1 MWATVA
7 STAMIDGDEVLG
19 VLDEVALAI
28 RSVLDGLD
36 DWGLAGTAKA
46 SQYFSDLAAD
56 EAALT
61 VLDAAGFGVLSEESG
76 LTDAGRPVLV
86 VLDPVDGSTNASRG
100 IPWFATSLC
109 ALDDEGPLA
118 ALVVNLATGTRFS
131 AVRGGGAFMD
141 GVPITPRE
149 TTDPGLAVVGLSGY
163 PARHLGWRQYRA
175 LGASALDLCA
185 VAAGVLDAFVD
196 CTRSAAHGPWDY
208 LGGSLVCAEAGA
220 VVVDAAGRDLVVR
233 DHEARRSPV
242 AACTPELLEHLLAA
256 RLAGDEKSG

>member
-1 MWATVA
+1 MV
-7 STAMIDGDEVLG
+7 DGDAVLE
-19 VLDEVALAI
+19 VLDEVAVGI

-56 EAALT
+56 EVALT
-61 VLDAAGFGVLSEESG
+61 ILDRAGFGVLSEESG
-76 LTDAGRPVLV
+76 LTAADRPVLV

-109 ALDDEGPLA
+109 ALDDVGPLA

-131 AVRGGGAFMD
+131 AVRGGGAFQD
-141 GVPITPRE
+141 GHPIRARD
-149 TTDPGLAVVGLSGY
+149 TTELRQSVVGLSGY
-163 PARHLGWRQYRA
+163 PARHLGWRQFRA

-185 VAAGVLDAFVD
+185 VASGILDGFAD
-196 CTRSAAHGPWDY
+196 CTADPAHGPWDY
-208 LGGSLVCAEAGA
+208 LGGALVCAEAGA
-220 VVVDAAGRDLVVR
+220 YVVDANGNDLVTR

-242 AACTPELLEHLLAA
+242 AACTKKLLDALVEA
-256 RLAGDEKSG
+256 RNDAREKNG